1 MRKKLCLAANKR
13 RQGLYPQSSDQN
25 STLPKVW
32 RQSALGCFQG
42 QIWEKKKKNKRF
54 HCTCPLHGKSL
65 EQCEMLYILEIYQ
78 PDLVHL
84 KITESLPQAL
94 LGFGLGYVF

>member
-1 MRKKLCLAANKR
+1 MSCSKQEKTRLVSSKFSSESNSAQSLATI
-13 RQGLYPQSSDQN
+13 SSRMFSRPN
-25 STLPKVW
+25 
-32 RQSALGCFQG
+32 LG
-42 QIWEKKKKNKRF
+42 KKKNKRF